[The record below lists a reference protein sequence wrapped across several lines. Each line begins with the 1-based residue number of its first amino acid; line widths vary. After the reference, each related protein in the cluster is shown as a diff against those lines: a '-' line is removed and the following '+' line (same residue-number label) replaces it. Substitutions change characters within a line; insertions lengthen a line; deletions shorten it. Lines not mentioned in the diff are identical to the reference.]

1 MQETGVA
8 ARYSRALMGAA
19 EEQGVLE
26 AVEEDVQG
34 LIGLLR
40 DSEDLCGFL
49 ADLLIHPQRK
59 EEALRSLLTGKLQGL
74 TLNFLS
80 VLCEKGRGRVLENI
94 LQQFVEEMD
103 ERRGVVTAQVRSAV
117 ALSSE
122 QQGRLAERL
131 TAYIGKEVNVEIT
144 VDEAI
149 KAGFVARLDDKVFDG
164 TLETQLSQLHRLLS
178 VR

>member
-1 MQETGVA
+1 MQEAGVA
-8 ARYSRALMGAA
+8 ARYSRALIGAA
-19 EEQGVLE
+19 EEQGVLD
-26 AVEEDVQG
+26 AVEEDVEA
-34 LIGLLR
+34 LIDLLR
-40 DSEDLCGFL
+40 DSEDLREFL
-49 ADLLIHPQRK
+49 GDPLIHPQRK
-59 EEALRSLLTGKLQGL
+59 EQALRSLLTGKLQGL

-94 LQQFVEEMD
+94 LQQFMEAMD
-103 ERRGVVTAQVRSAV
+103 KRRGIVTAQVRSAV

-122 QQGRLAERL
+122 QQERLAERL
-131 TAYIGKEVNVEIT
+131 RAYAGKEVNIEIA
-144 VDEAI
+144 VDEDI

>member
-49 ADLLIHPQRK
+49 AAPLIHPQRK

-103 ERRGVVTAQVRSAV
+103 ERRGVVTAQVRSAA

>member
-1 MQETGVA
+1 M
-8 ARYSRALMGAA
+8 
-19 EEQGVLE
+19 
-26 AVEEDVQG
+26 
-34 LIGLLR
+34 
-40 DSEDLCGFL
+40 
-49 ADLLIHPQRK
+49 
-59 EEALRSLLTGKLQGL
+59 
-74 TLNFLS
+74 
-80 VLCEKGRGRVLENI
+80 LCEKGRGRLLENI